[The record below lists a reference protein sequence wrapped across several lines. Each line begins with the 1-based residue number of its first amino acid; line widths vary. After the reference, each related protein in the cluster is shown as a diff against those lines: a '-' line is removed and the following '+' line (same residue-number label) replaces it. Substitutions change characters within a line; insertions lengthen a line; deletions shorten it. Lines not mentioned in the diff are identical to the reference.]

1 MFFASRYS
9 VMIGAIY
16 RSAKVRGMHETQE
29 VVVPNGSETV
39 TQIQVDEPGL
49 SLDTGGLGLRMGVGI
64 GF

>member
-1 MFFASRYS
+1 
-9 VMIGAIY
+9 
-16 RSAKVRGMHETQE
+16 MHETQE